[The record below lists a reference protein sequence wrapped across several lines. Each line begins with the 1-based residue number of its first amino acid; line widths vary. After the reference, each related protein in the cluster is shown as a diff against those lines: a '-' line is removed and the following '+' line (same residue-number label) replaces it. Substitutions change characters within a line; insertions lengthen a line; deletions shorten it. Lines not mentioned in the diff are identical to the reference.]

1 MRVIS
6 GVKSTLSMMRA
17 GGLGKAMLFSVATTL
32 PLERARLT
40 MALVVVPVPAVLVV
54 LTPVTGRAVLAT
66 LTAVPSLVTADTYLP
81 VSALPP
87 VTDWRAPPTAPLT
100 ALLIFSLVA
109 AAVASWSVKDDQ
121 SSDAEGDTTP
131 SSCFNLSF
139 CIIL

>member
-1 MRVIS
+1 M
-6 GVKSTLSMMRA
+6 KSTLSRVRT
-17 GGLGKAMLFSVATTL
+17 GGLGKAMFFSVATTL

-66 LTAVPSLVTADTYLP
+66 LTAVPSLVTAETYLP

-87 VTDWRAPPTAPLT
+87 VTDWSAPPMALLT
-100 ALLIFSLVA
+100 ALSIFSLVA

-131 SSCFNLSF
+131 SSCFTFNF
-139 CIIL
+139 CIVLCFWV